1 MASTTP
7 SEYDTTVMERDGLLE
22 TLTVMEEYIEEVYK
36 VKNVD
41 ADNYGH
47 YTTPGGLTM
56 TLDKLRVRLKM
67 CEEHIEL
74 LNKTYQKNKAEIVG
88 KIETLKAEHR

>member
-1 MASTTP
+1 MASTIP

-22 TLTVMEEYIEEVYK
+22 TLTVIEEYIEEVYK

-41 ADNYGH
+41 ADTYGQ

-56 TLDKLRVRLKM
+56 TVNKLKEKLKM
-67 CEEHIEL
+67 CEAHIEW
-74 LNKTYQKNKAEIVG
+74 LNHVKVASIPAGAVIKT
-88 KIETLKAEHR
+88 